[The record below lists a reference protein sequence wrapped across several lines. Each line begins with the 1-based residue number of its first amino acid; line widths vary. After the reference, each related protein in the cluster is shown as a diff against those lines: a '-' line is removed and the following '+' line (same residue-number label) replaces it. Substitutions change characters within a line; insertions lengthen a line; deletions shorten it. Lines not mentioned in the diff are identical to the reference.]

1 MPISPE
7 SEQVAQEREDADAV
21 AQPQREDR
29 HAAELAELEDRYKR
43 ARADLENYRRRADRE
58 IERRVVERTES
69 LLREWLEAV
78 DSVERALKVA
88 AEEVSEGLR
97 AVLEQ
102 MDAIL
107 ARHGVARIKALPG
120 DPFTP
125 ELHEAVGTVTTDE
138 LPDRTIAEVVRSGYM
153 IGGRVL
159 RPAEVIVARRA

>member
-1 MPISPE
+1 MPSSPE
-7 SEQVAQEREDADAV
+7 SEHVEEREDADAV
-21 AQPQREDR
+21 EQPERKDG

-43 ARADLENYRRRADRE
+43 ARADLENYRKRADRE
-58 IERRVVERTES
+58 IERRVAERTES

-78 DSVERALKVA
+78 DSVERALTVA

-107 ARHGVARIKALPG
+107 ARHGVVRIKALPG
-120 DPFTP
+120 DQFRP

>member
-1 MPISPE
+1 MPSSPE
-7 SEQVAQEREDADAV
+7 SEQVEGREHADVVEQPERKDG
-21 AQPQREDR
+21 
-29 HAAELAELEDRYKR
+29 HAAELAQLEDRYKR
-43 ARADLENYRRRADRE
+43 ARADLENYRKRADRE
-58 IERRVVERTES
+58 IQRRVTERTES

-78 DSVERALKVA
+78 DSVERALRVA

-107 ARHGVARIKALPG
+107 ARHGVVRIKALPG
-120 DPFTP
+120 DQFSP
-125 ELHEAVGTVTTDE
+125 ELHEAVGTVVTDE
-138 LPDRTIAEVVRSGYM
+138 FPDRTIAEVVRSGYM